1 MDHDQALEA
10 LVAAKAQC
18 SDACVDEAVHAP
30 HRAELEQAYAD
41 YAAASKALGDQE
53 AAQRKA
59 AGLPPIMPE
68 GFVTILTNEGASD
81 GS

>member
-1 MDHDQALEA
+1 MDHDAALAA

-30 HRAELEQAYAD
+30 HRAELEQAYAT
-41 YAAASKALGDQE
+41 YAAASKAVAEAE

-59 AGLPPIMPE
+59 AGLPALMPE
-68 GFVTILTNEGASD
+68 GFVTILTEGDSD